1 MKIVK
6 SYDDLNKYA
15 NEWNPRFTS
24 VSILEDAA
32 DYINFPH
39 EDYPEFVPST
49 MTALGHTI
57 NLLTQGRET
66 IEKNDI
72 LDIHKI
78 CMEGK
83 QYLRLGEYRGV
94 QVQIQNNI
102 VFPEPY
108 LIPSMMV
115 SILPVSLEYYNTKEK
130 MIEWYKKFE
139 TIHPFEDGNGRVG
152 GIILAALS
160 FVEHSE
166 YIVNE
171 REYKYVIDPIIK
183 RITNEDDEFLR
194 NETYF
199 DISTS
204 YEERCFV
211 YLKGKMANVKFDNLL
226 LMSDNKYKLLD
237 LIEDKDLDNIIKLL
251 NSLK

>member
-6 SYDDLNKYA
+6 TYDDLNRYA
-15 NEWNPRFTS
+15 NEWNPKFTT
-24 VSILEDAA
+24 VSLLEDAA

-39 EDYPEFVPST
+39 EDYPEFVTST
-49 MTALGHTI
+49 VSALVHTI
-57 NLLTQGRET
+57 HLLTEGSET

-83 QYLRLGEYRGV
+83 EYLRLGEYRSV

-115 SILPVSLEYYNTKEK
+115 SILPVSLEYYDTKEK

-160 FVEHSE
+160 FIEHSR

-171 REYKYVIDPIIK
+171 KEYKFVIDPIIK
-183 RITNEDDEFLR
+183 RITNQDDEFLSNR
-194 NETYF
+194 TYF

-211 YLKGKMANVKFDNLL
+211 YLRGKLPNVKFNHILL
-226 LMSDNKYKLLD
+226 KNNANDKLLK
-237 LIEDKDLDNIIKLL
+237 LIEEKDLDMIINFL
-251 NSLK
+251 NNLK